1 MTDRLEHRTLDRG
14 PPPGSD
20 GGTYRRPCPRTPDRW
35 DTSRVNDK
43 IHPWS
48 CSSEMRTVNT
58 SGPPSETSPLRAG
71 SWFKSILSSVRSL
84 AGDFWSGCRDLNPGP
99 LDPQWFMGL
108 ASTHQNSPP
117 LARNARQRRSE
128 PSGVVSGA
136 RGFSSLWLPRWL
148 PFAAFGAR
156 TKPGPLDL
164 RSSASDPGGTV
175 AFVEAD
181 LPRPGDVCDVIIA
194 EDGRCWRTV
203 YNHRLR
209 AILCEERPAW
219 TGRWRARST
228 SKADHWVKVWACP
241 DHLEGLTA
249 LREFGRRRG

>member
-1 MTDRLEHRTLDRG
+1 M
-14 PPPGSD
+14 
-20 GGTYRRPCPRTPDRW
+20 
-35 DTSRVNDK
+35 
-43 IHPWS
+43 
-48 CSSEMRTVNT
+48 
-58 SGPPSETSPLRAG
+58 
-71 SWFKSILSSVRSL
+71 
-84 AGDFWSGCRDLNPGP
+84 
-99 LDPQWFMGL
+99 
-108 ASTHQNSPP
+108 
-117 LARNARQRRSE
+117 
-128 PSGVVSGA
+128 
-136 RGFSSLWLPRWL
+136 
-148 PFAAFGAR
+148 
-156 TKPGPLDL
+156 
-164 RSSASDPGGTV
+164 
-175 AFVEAD
+175 EAD